1 MLPIY
6 CQNYFNVCWYV
17 STFLRL
23 VVSTFWRFNDSTFQ
37 CFDVSMFRRFGI
49 WRFRRLGISMFQS
62 VTWKQMSS
70 NIFSGYH
77 YFKNSHFPQRA
88 KRKINKKMQKRNTNT
103 NTKIKDKLIETQTKE
118 RQIKRKTWGKEQ
130 TIKEQKI
137 EVNNPEQSKANMQ
150 IETKKKKK

>member
-17 STFLRL
+17 LTFLRL

-49 WRFRRLGISMFQS
+49 WTFRRLGISMFQS
-62 VTWKQMSS
+62 VIWKQMSS
-70 NIFSGYH
+70 NIFLGYH

-88 KRKINKKMQKRNTNT
+88 KWKINKKMQKRNTNT

-137 EVNNPEQSKANMQ
+137 EVNNSEQSKANMQ

>member
-37 CFDVSMFRRFGI
+37 CFDVLAFGRFDVWAFRCFKAS
-49 WRFRRLGISMFQS
+49 LE
-62 VTWKQMSS
+62 KQMSS

-77 YFKNSHFPQRA
+77 YFKKNSHFPQRA

-137 EVNNPEQSKANMQ
+137 EVNNSEQSKANMQ